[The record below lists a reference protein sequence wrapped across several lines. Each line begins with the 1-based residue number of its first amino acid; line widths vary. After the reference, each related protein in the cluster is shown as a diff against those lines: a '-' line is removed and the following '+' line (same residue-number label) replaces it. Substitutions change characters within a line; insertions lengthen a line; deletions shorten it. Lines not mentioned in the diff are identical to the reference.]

1 LHRKSKFSVLQQISP
16 NSS

>member
-1 LHRKSKFSVLQQISP
+1 LHRKSKFSVLQEISP